1 MDEGIRPSAGGPAIR
16 DNGRECL
23 ALREMAA
30 TEKGDAFL
38 ASMRPW
44 DVVHLKEDGPYRT
57 CFLGMRRP
65 YGQAVP

>member
-1 MDEGIRPSAGGPAIR
+1 MRPSAGEPAIR
-16 DNGRECL
+16 GNGWECL

-30 TEKGDAFL
+30 TEEGDAFL

-44 DVVHLKEDGPYRT
+44 DVVLLMEDGPYRT